1 MSYGVYVYCIH
12 NSHISIVAVRYLC
25 VNINCIRIQLQALT
39 QDGENIDDYVFECGN
54 SSPKKRASIS
64 LQGNG
69 TADDADVDDESA
81 ANDIADAPKNPNSTE
96 EAKENVNENQASEP
110 SDQDQDQIQLT
121 MADSDK
127 LDNNTLD
134 NEDSLNLTIGEDE
147 AKIFQDEV
155 NIKPYDI
162 FSMC

>member
-1 MSYGVYVYCIH
+1 MVFFS
-12 NSHISIVAVRYLC
+12 
-25 VNINCIRIQLQALT
+25 QALT
-39 QDGENIDDYVFECGN
+39 QDGESPDAYVFECG
-54 SSPKKRASIS
+54 SASPKKRGSIS

-69 TADDADVDDESA
+69 TVEEGDDE
-81 ANDIADAPKNPNSTE
+81 NAPNENVDTPENTNSTE
-96 EAKENVNENQASEP
+96 EANDIVVENKTPET
-110 SDQDQDQIQLT
+110 SDPDKDQIQLT

-155 NIKPYDI
+155 NHATHPNCKC
-162 FSMC
+162 SQC

>member
-1 MSYGVYVYCIH
+1 M
-12 NSHISIVAVRYLC
+12 
-25 VNINCIRIQLQALT
+25 T
-39 QDGENIDDYVFECGN
+39 QDGENPEEYVFETGTA
-54 SSPKKRASIS
+54 SPKKRASIS

-69 TADDADVDDESA
+69 NVEDGDDENA
-81 ANDIADAPKNPNSTE
+81 AN
-96 EAKENVNENQASEP
+96 ENVDTTEKTDSAEVVIDIVVENPKTSETTDP
-110 SDQDQDQIQLT
+110 DKDQIQLT

-155 NIKPYDI
+155 NPRSTHSK
-162 FSMC
+162 